1 MTLEY
6 KKTQKIMEGLFSS
19 ETHGQKDKPLACHHA
34 GPVMQ
39 PEILFT
45 GKTKKERKK
54 TKPHIISST

>member
-45 GKTKKERKK
+45 GKTKKERK
-54 TKPHIISST
+54 

>member
-6 KKTQKIMEGLFSS
+6 KKTQKIM

-45 GKTKKERKK
+45 GKTKKERK
-54 TKPHIISST
+54 